1 MIKLG
6 GSVNV
11 IKMVRL
17 HYLIKA
23 LYEKI
28 VVHIF
33 ITFIVLRTD
42 DDMLYHNAQ
51 IQNTASI
58 QIRVMNLCV
67 EKYDKY
73 HNQPHFRFRSNPKCA
88 QIYV

>member
-1 MIKLG
+1 M
-6 GSVNV
+6 
-11 IKMVRL
+11 KMVRY

-23 LYEKI
+23 LHWKI
-28 VVHIF
+28 
-33 ITFIVLRTD
+33 LRTD
-42 DDMLYHNAQ
+42 DDMFYYKAR

-73 HNQPHFRFRSNPKCA
+73 HNQPHFRFRSNPKSA